1 MSLLKSTFIEN
12 IFIQWLIHNRRS
24 EAAVS
29 IQTFQKRF
37 AAKKDFKQFRFDFP
51 TETSSQSVEYRP
63 KLKFSEVHIW
73 CLGCLKNFIVQNLA
87 KYQNFVRKWESPLE
101 PKNHMYPFRL
111 YCNSLKKRVLFGWY
125 WFYRPIKSFSWNIR
139 GFEGVWVFTSRFFR
153 LCRNVC
159 EVLVNWQSFNC
170 RSVLRGQNHI

>member
-1 MSLLKSTFIEN
+1 MILLKRHSHVIRLHNVPFLILTQIPKNPEPPLTYANQEWVSILKSTFIEN

-37 AAKKDFKQFRFDFP
+37 AAKKDFKQSRFDFP

-87 KYQNFVRKWESPLE
+87 KYQNFVKKWESPLE

-111 YCNSLKKRVLFGWY
+111 YCNSC
-125 WFYRPIKSFSWNIR
+125 KSTF
-139 GFEGVWVFTSRFFR
+139 WV
-153 LCRNVC
+153 
-159 EVLVNWQSFNC
+159 VLVLSAN
-170 RSVLRGQNHI
+170 